1 MGTKWATVIT
11 RYTSI
16 NDQRLEDTARTIPA
30 LYYATMAGYM
40 ALAIPRFTNPPSMQ
54 EYLVGK
60 EADML
65 AEEYVSPTE
74 QTGGAVIAAGRQGYD
89 ICSAVI
95 VSEDDAGNP
104 VFTPVDVEYDSEA
117 GTVTYVGALAEGER
131 ITMYFYAD
139 GEFENALTPEIMR
152 ILGLCIQLAWE
163 CRYVA
168 DWLNRTPKVQDKTFT
183 LPNAA
188 NQERADTE
196 RIKALTE
203 SLNDEMRRYEENLAY
218 RNVMPKEK
226 KKFLTP

>member
-16 NDQRLEDTARTIPA
+16 NDQRLEDTARTVPA

-54 EYLVGK
+54 EYLAGT

-65 AEEYVSPTE
+65 TEDYVSPSE
-74 QTGGAVIAAGRQGYD
+74 QSGGAVIATGRQGYD
-89 ICSAVI
+89 ICSAVT
-95 VSEDDAGNP
+95 VSEDDMGNP
-104 VFTPVDVEYDSEA
+104 VFTPIDVEYDGEA
-117 GTVTYVGALAEGER
+117 GTVTYAGELAEGER
-131 ITMYFYAD
+131 ITMYFYTD
-139 GEFENALTPEIMR
+139 GEFENTLSPEIMR

-196 RIKALTE
+196 RIKAL
-203 SLNDEMRRYEENLAY
+203 SDNLNDEMRRYEENLAY
-218 RNVMPKEK
+218 RNTMPKEK
-226 KKFLTP
+226 KKFLIP